1 MTITFHPDGRVEGSG
16 AGNFGSGGGNIIQ
29 TVIGTNGETTNNL
42 VDLTGSLSSPTF
54 LDSNCMVTIT
64 PKQSNSKILLTWSA
78 QIRKNASTYGH
89 VGIYYS
95 PNSDMSSPTAVEKGA
110 GPNTLTETYRSADSS
125 AAQWSSW
132 SRIAWDETISNTN
145 TRYYNVGGYA
155 GGGNLY
161 YGDNG
166 IALQIMAQEIS
177 A

>member
-16 AGNFGSGGGNIIQ
+16 AANFGSGGGNILQ
-29 TVIGTNGETTNNL
+29 TVIGTNGESSSSL

-54 LDSNCMVTIT
+54 CDSNCTVTIT
-64 PKQSNSKILLTWSA
+64 PKRSNSKILITWSA
-78 QIRKNASTYGH
+78 QIRVNASSYGF
-89 VGIYYS
+89 VGVYYS
-95 PNSDMSSPTAVEKGA
+95 PNSNMSSPTVVEKGR
-110 GPNTLTETYRSADSS
+110 GPNTLQEAYRGNDSS
-125 AAQWSSW
+125 YTDWSSW

-155 GGGNLY
+155 AGGNIY

-166 IALQIMAQEIS
+166 VALQIMAQEIS

>member
-29 TVIGTNGETTNNL
+29 TVVGTNGETTNNL
-42 VDLTGSLSSPTF
+42 VDLTGSISSPTF

-64 PKQSNSKILLTWSA
+64 PKRSNSKILLTWSA

-89 VGIYYS
+89 VGVYYS

-166 IALQIMAQEIS
+166 VALQIMAQEIS